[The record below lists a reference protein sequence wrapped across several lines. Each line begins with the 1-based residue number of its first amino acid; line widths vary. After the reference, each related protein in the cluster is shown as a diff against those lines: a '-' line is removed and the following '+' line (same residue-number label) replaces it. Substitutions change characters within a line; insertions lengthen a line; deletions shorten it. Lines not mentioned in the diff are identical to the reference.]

1 MTQEAVATT
10 TTTKKLPTIN
20 IILGGTCNQKQLFW
34 GVGWGGRPPKAGD
47 WMFGGGGG
55 LLPGLGTKLIHW
67 HESSFDIPDMKLN
80 NCSFVAV
87 TTKWINIFV
96 LFLFCFSFFN
106 FSFFFFFYSITR
118 CTVQCDGA
126 QCVEGAWPRAQQVV
140 PDSGQDTT
148 DQTALA
154 EGFLRWA
161 TASPWWHGEQWVTLR
176 EYTMN
181 SVLFIIIFSH
191 PNWVDCEKR
200 HIYMATT
207 VFSIFRNG
215 LESQPCLSVCVC
227 MCVHTWVKERG
238 SIDSKRETEVP
249 REV

>member
-1 MTQEAVATT
+1 MFPVTQLSNFFLPNHKLFYPLANKTRQKNTVEQMTQEAVATT

-106 FSFFFFFYSITR
+106 FSFFFFFLLNNQMHSTMWR
-118 CTVQCDGA
+118 CAMRGRCMTKSA
-126 QCVEGAWPRAQQVV
+126 T
-140 PDSGQDTT
+140 SGS
-148 DQTALA
+148 
-154 EGFLRWA
+154 W
-161 TASPWWHGEQWVTLR
+161 
-176 EYTMN
+176 
-181 SVLFIIIFSH
+181 
-191 PNWVDCEKR
+191 
-200 HIYMATT
+200 
-207 VFSIFRNG
+207 
-215 LESQPCLSVCVC
+215 
-227 MCVHTWVKERG
+227 
-238 SIDSKRETEVP
+238 
-249 REV
+249 